1 MRGNNRAIEQPMGI
15 DMEVKPVDFG
25 EVNGDVQFMNNMG
38 NILDWIDG
46 KMHTASNVHK
56 SYLSFAKRAI
66 LNSGYDLNDYNGL
79 AHSMRVRQIGLADVG
94 AYSLY
99 SKFNN
104 TISIINDYKRLKMRG
119 EV

>member
-1 MRGNNRAIEQPMGI
+1 M
-15 DMEVKPVDFG
+15 DVKPVDFG
-25 EVNGDVQFMNNMG
+25 EVNGDVPFMSG
-38 NILDWIDG
+38 SILDWIDG

-66 LNSGYDLNDYNGL
+66 INSGYDLNDYNGL
-79 AHSMRVRQIGLADVG
+79 AHSMRVRQLGLADIG

-99 SKFNN
+99 SRFNN
-104 TISIINDYKRLKMRG
+104 TISVINAYKRETMRG

>member
-1 MRGNNRAIEQPMGI
+1 MA
-15 DMEVKPVDFG
+15 
-25 EVNGDVQFMNNMG
+25 

-46 KMHTASNVHK
+46 KMHTASNVQK

-79 AHSMRVRQIGLADVG
+79 AHSMRVRQLGLTGIG

-99 SKFNN
+99 SRFNN
-104 TISIINDYKRLKMRG
+104 TISIINSYKRITMRG

>member
-1 MRGNNRAIEQPMGI
+1 M
-15 DMEVKPVDFG
+15 DVKPVDFG
-25 EVNGDVQFMNNMG
+25 EVNGDVPFTHNMG
-38 NILDWIDG
+38 NILEWIDH
-46 KMHTASNVHK
+46 KMQTASNVQK

-79 AHSMRVRQIGLADVG
+79 AHSMRVRQLGLADIG

-99 SKFNN
+99 SRFNN
-104 TISIINDYKRLKMRG
+104 TISVINAYKRLTMRG